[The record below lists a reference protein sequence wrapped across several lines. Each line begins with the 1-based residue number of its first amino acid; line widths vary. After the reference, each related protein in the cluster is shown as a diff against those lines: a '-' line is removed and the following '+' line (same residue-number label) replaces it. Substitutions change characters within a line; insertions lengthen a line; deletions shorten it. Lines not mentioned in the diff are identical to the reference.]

1 MTSSSDDPSRKNGL
15 ATVVIENANGANACV
30 LYPPDATDEQLE
42 TMWILA
48 DEEETYT
55 FAGESR

>member
-1 MTSSSDDPSRKNGL
+1 MTSSSDTPSRKSEL
-15 ATVVIENANGANACV
+15 TAVVIENVNGNACV

-48 DEEETYT
+48 DGEETYT
-55 FAGESR
+55 HAGEIR